1 MPISDAV
8 PLTITALAP
17 RLLQGTL
24 STDDAQRIAAAA
36 HVIAEPMEQAAVCGI
51 AMLAIHDQRETNRG
65 LRALQARVLE
75 LTPAEMSG
83 PQEVA
88 SDVVLWARF
97 ARVVATLYS
106 EKPSLD
112 LETEAEAL
120 ITQLS
125 RNSDVDVAPLQLY
138 VLRHLQGATE
148 ATSSGNLEA
157 RLDALADTALEK
169 LSTATAEVQRL
180 ADHAREEW
188 FAERAVVATI
198 HASRGRCTLEAAQA
212 RIERVAASGT
222 TSAYKRHRS
231 QASLEGLRGDTEAES
246 RALAAFRAVLPPG
259 AAVPWLSYLR
269 QAAEFENRRGD
280 FVAAEALST
289 EGLAL
294 AERAEAHAPLVSTMN
309 FVQAIARWS
318 QGRYLAALASFD
330 EAIALAIP
338 AHAETIF
345 AVRALLSAVESW
357 WRDRPAACTALASGL
372 SVCRKKSS
380 YNFISFSP
388 LTAAMVSAHALE
400 AGIES
405 EFVTEAI
412 RRRTLP
418 PPWQY
423 LTAWPWALRIHTFG
437 GFRCELPPDTEAKTR
452 NKPARR
458 PLNLL
463 QWLAHFGPRGAERR
477 NLIRALW
484 PGEAIEPQ
492 IAAFE
497 MALARLRKMLP
508 DENLII
514 AEKGYVRL
522 DARHVWVDAW
532 AFKALADRY
541 TEAPPLDAEL
551 AQRIHDTASL
561 ANVLFAGR
569 YLDGA
574 DESTYIR
581 LEAEQLRERYVSLQ
595 IQLAHALKAV
605 DQSAASTLL
614 MQAVE
619 REPYSERLYRELM
632 ESQCEAGEYAE
643 VMRTYRRC
651 QHAISTAYG
660 VALSPATVAIVERLP
675 RAAP

>member
-1 MPISDAV
+1 VPFSDTV

-24 STDDAQRIAAAA
+24 STEDAQRIAAAA
-36 HVIAEPMEQAAVCGI
+36 HAIADPIEQAAVCGI
-51 AMLAIHDQRETNRG
+51 ALVAIHDQRETNRG
-65 LRALQARVLE
+65 LRLLQTRVLE
-75 LTPAEMSG
+75 LTPAAMSG
-83 PQEVA
+83 PQEGA
-88 SDVVLWARF
+88 RDVVLWARF

-112 LETEAEAL
+112 LETESEEL

-125 RNSDVDVAPLQLY
+125 HYTEVEAVPLQLY
-138 VLRHLQGATE
+138 MTRHLLGASE
-148 ATSSGNLEA
+148 ATASANLAA
-157 RLDALADTALEK
+157 RLDALADIALER
-169 LSTATAEVQRL
+169 LSAAS
-180 ADHAREEW
+180 ADARQHSEYAREEW
-188 FAERAVVATI
+188 LAERAVVAVM
-198 HASRGRCTLEAAQA
+198 HATRGSCTLDEAQA
-212 RIERVAASGT
+212 QIARVAPSGT
-222 TSAYKRHRS
+222 ASAYKRHRS
-231 QASLEGLRGDTEAES
+231 QASIEGLRGATEAES
-246 RALAAFRAVLPPG
+246 RALTAFRASLLPG
-259 AAVPWLSYLR
+259 AAMPWLSYLR

-280 FVAAEALST
+280 FVAAEAHTS

-294 AERAEAHAPLVSTMN
+294 AARAEAHPPLVSTMN
-309 FVQAIARWS
+309 FVQAIARWG
-318 QGRYLAALASFD
+318 QGHYRAALSGFD
-330 EAIALAIP
+330 EAIRLAIP
-338 AHAETIF
+338 QHAEIII

-357 WRDRPAACTALASGL
+357 WRDRPAACAGLALGL
-372 SVCRKKSS
+372 SIFRKKSG
-380 YNFISFSP
+380 YTFISFSP
-388 LTAAMVSAHALE
+388 STAAEVCAHALE

-412 RRRTLP
+412 RRRGLL

-423 LTAWPWALRIHTFG
+423 LKAWPWALRINTFG
-437 GFRCELPPDTEAKTR
+437 GFRCELPDAGAKSR

-463 QWLAHFGPRGAERR
+463 QWLAHAGPRGAERR

-492 IAAFE
+492 VAAFE

-508 DENLII
+508 DESLII

-522 DARHVWVDAW
+522 DASRVWVDAW
-532 AFKALADRY
+532 AFKALADGY
-541 TEAPPLDAEL
+541 IATPPVDADL
-551 AQRIHDTASL
+551 ALRVHETARL
-561 ANVLFAGR
+561 ANALCAGR

-595 IQLAHALKAV
+595 IQITHALLAV

-632 ESQCEAGEYAE
+632 ESQRQAGEYAE

-660 VALSPATVAIVERLP
+660 VSLSPATVAIVELLP
-675 RAAP
+675 RAET

>member
-1 MPISDAV
+1 MPFSDTV
-8 PLTITALAP
+8 QLTVATLTP

-24 STDDAQRIAAAA
+24 SNEDAQRIAAAA
-36 HVIAEPMEQAAVCGI
+36 HTVADPMEQAAVCGI

-65 LRALQARVLE
+65 VRALQTRVLA
-75 LTPAEMSG
+75 LTPTCMSG
-83 PQEVA
+83 PHQGA
-88 SDVVLWARF
+88 QDVLLWARF

-106 EKPSLD
+106 EKPALD

-125 RNSDVDVAPLQLY
+125 HHTGVEAAPLQLY
-138 VLRHLQGATE
+138 ITRHLLGASE
-148 ATSSGNLEA
+148 ATASANLAA
-157 RLDALADTALEK
+157 RLDALADIALERLSAASADAQK
-169 LSTATAEVQRL
+169 LGEY
-180 ADHAREEW
+180 AREEW
-188 FAERAVVATI
+188 LAERAVVAVM
-198 HASRGRCTLEAAQA
+198 HATRGSCTLDVAQE
-212 RIERVAASGT
+212 RITRVAASGT
-222 TSAYKRHRS
+222 ASAYKRHRS
-231 QASLEGLRGDTEAES
+231 QASIEGLRGAPEAES
-246 RALAAFRAVLPPG
+246 LALTNFRTALLPG
-259 AAVPWLSYLR
+259 AAMPWLSYLR

-280 FVAAEALST
+280 FVAAEAHAT

-294 AERAEAHAPLVSTMN
+294 AARTEAHPPLVSTMN
-309 FVQAIARWS
+309 FVQAIARWG
-318 QGRYLAALASFD
+318 QGHRQAALSSFD
-330 EAIALAIP
+330 EAIRLAIP
-338 AHAETIF
+338 QHAEIVV

-357 WRDRPAACTALASGL
+357 WRDRPAACAALALGL
-372 SVCRKKSS
+372 SVFRKKSG
-380 YNFISFSP
+380 YTFISFSP
-388 LTAAMVSAHALE
+388 TTAADICAYALH
-400 AGIES
+400 AGIEI

-412 RRRTLP
+412 RRRALP

-423 LTAWPWALRIHTFG
+423 LSAWPWALRIHTFG
-437 GFRCELPPDTEAKTR
+437 GFRCELPPDAEAKTR

-508 DENLII
+508 DESLII

-522 DARHVWVDAW
+522 DANRVWVDAW
-532 AFKALADRY
+532 AFKALDDRY
-541 TEAPPLDAEL
+541 VAAPPLDADVSLRVDE
-551 AQRIHDTASL
+551 TARL
-561 ANVLFAGR
+561 ANALCAGR

-595 IQLAHALKAV
+595 IQLARALSAV
-605 DQSAASTLL
+605 DQNAASRLL

-619 REPYSERLYRELM
+619 HEPYSESLYRELM
-632 ESQCEAGEYAE
+632 ESQLRAGEYAE
-643 VMRTYRRC
+643 VMRTFRRC
-651 QHAISTAYG
+651 QHAIRTAYG

-675 RAAP
+675 RAEP